1 MNDKDD
7 FFNTP
12 ESKTGKRKKGGRL
25 STFIWMMV
33 FAVVSVITLL
43 VLVDMTNSGEK
54 IKSGIADMLG
64 LDKSPAIELRDR
76 VIEKIVKVP
85 VDRIVEKEVEKIVEV
100 EVKPPMPSSYVSWR
114 KVDTAKLWNEIQVET
129 KMETKQGD
137 TAAKERERKESY
149 QIKMTVE
156 LTIPKPNQSAKEL
169 ATINENLPSML
180 SDFIPLVESAEVSA
194 FYHQLY
200 ELKTERIQ
208 QKVTRI
214 DQLLSRHN
222 LYDCETVLQV
232 THPETKN
239 KVLLVQGEMDVVSD
253 GSDGDRMPEL
263 EDYISMSQFYQPF
276 TSYGWGKRSSTPNP
290 LLERWETKL
299 AEYEKEF
306 AIPGLTIERNR
317 FLKANIDQMKP
328 EVSDMKARSY
338 LIAEF
343 DPFIVIPLSFLGRR
357 DENEFGPAIGDYAVV
372 IYEDKLY
379 PAIAGDAGPSWK
391 FGEGSLRMAKAL
403 NEKANAYNRPV
414 SDLKVT
420 YLVFPGSAEA
430 SKGPPDLELWH
441 ERCSTL
447 LEGIGGIGEG
457 YELHQWEDLIAKKQ
471 EEREALE
478 KAKADAGAAAK
489 AKAEAEAEEKAK
501 TEAEAKAAEAGKE
514 AAVGADKP
522 ALEVEKKPALPAV
535 PPENADADADGGAP
549 E

>member
-1 MNDKDD
+1 MNDKND
-7 FFNTP
+7 FFDTP
-12 ESKTGKRKKGGRL
+12 KSNAGKRSVKRKKGGCL
-25 STFIWMMV
+25 STFIWMLV
-33 FAVVSVITLL
+33 FVSAAVIAFL
-43 VLVDMTNSGEK
+43 VLVDVTNSGGK
-54 IKSGIADMLG
+54 IK
-64 LDKSPAIELRDR
+64 R
-76 VIEKIVKVP
+76 VIAGALKLERPEPPAPQERVVEKIVKVP
-85 VDRIVEKEVEKIVEV
+85 VEKIVEKEVEKIVEV
-100 EVKPPMPSSYVSWR
+100 EVKPPMPSSYVAWQ
-114 KVDTAKLWNEIQVET
+114 KIDTAKLWSEIPVET
-129 KMETKQGD
+129 EMVTTQGD
-137 TAAKERERKESY
+137 TAVKEREREESY
-149 QIKMTVE
+149 RIKMTVE

-169 ATINENLPSML
+169 ASINENLPSIL
-180 SDFIPLVESAEVSA
+180 NDFIPLVETAEVSP
-194 FYHQLY
+194 FYHKLY

-239 KVLLVQGEMDVVSD
+239 KVLLVQSEMDVVSD
-253 GSDGDRMPEL
+253 GSDGDRMPVL
-263 EDYISMSQFYQPF
+263 DDYISMSQFYQPF
-276 TSYGWGKRSSTPNP
+276 TSYGWSKRTSTPNP

-317 FLKANIDQMKP
+317 FLKANIDQLKP
-328 EVSDMKARSY
+328 EVADMKARSY

-391 FGEGSLRMAKAL
+391 FGEGSLRMAKTL
-403 NEKANAYNRPV
+403 NEKASAYNRPV

-420 YLVFPGSAEA
+420 YLVFPGSADET
-430 SKGPPDLELWH
+430 KGPPDLEKWH
-441 ERCSTL
+441 QRCSAL
-447 LEGIGGIGEG
+447 LDGIGGIGEG

-471 EEREALE
+471 AERKALE
-478 KAKADAGAAAK
+478 EAEAEAAAK
-489 AKAEAEAEEKAK
+489 AKE
-501 TEAEAKAAEAGKE
+501 EAEAKAKEAEASEEDTPATDPTPAGEAGKPAEDTAE
-514 AAVGADKP
+514 AEGGAD
-522 ALEVEKKPALPAV
+522 
-535 PPENADADADGGAP
+535 ENTDGGAP

>member
-1 MNDKDD
+1 MKDKDD

-12 ESKTGKRKKGGRL
+12 ESNARKRSVKRKKGGCL
-25 STFIWMMV
+25 STFAWMMV
-33 FAVVSVITLL
+33 FVIAAVIIFV
-43 VLVDMTNSGEK
+43 VLVDMTNSGGK
-54 IKSGIADMLG
+54 IKRGVADMLG
-64 LDKSPAIELRDR
+64 LKPSEPQER
-76 VIEKIVKVP
+76 VIEKIIKVP
-85 VDRIVEKEVEKIVEV
+85 VEKIVEKEVEKIVEV

-114 KVDTAKLWNEIQVET
+114 KIDTAKLWSEIPVET
-129 KMETKQGD
+129 KMVTKQGD
-137 TAAKERERKESY
+137 TAVKERERNESY

-169 ATINENLPSML
+169 ASINENLPSML
-180 SDFIPLVESAEVSA
+180 SDFIPLVESAEVSP

-200 ELKTERIQ
+200 ELKTQRIQ

-239 KVLLVQGEMDVVSD
+239 KVLMGQGEMDVVSD
-253 GSDGDRMPEL
+253 GSDGDRVPVL

-276 TSYGWGKRSSTPNP
+276 TSYGWGKRTSTPNP

-306 AIPGLTIERNR
+306 AIPGLAIERNR
-317 FLKANIDQMKP
+317 FLKSNIDQMKP
-328 EVSDMKARSY
+328 EVADMKARSY

-357 DENEFGPAIGDYAVV
+357 NENEFGPAIGDYAVV
-372 IYEDKLY
+372 IYGDKLY

-391 FGEGSLRMAKAL
+391 FGEGSLRMAKQL
-403 NEKANAYNRPV
+403 SEKASAYNRPV
-414 SDLKVT
+414 SDLTVT

-441 ERCSTL
+441 ERCSAL

-471 EEREALE
+471 AEREALE
-478 KAKADAGAAAK
+478 KAKAEAEAAEKAKVEADAK
-489 AKAEAEAEEKAK
+489 AKVAQ
-501 TEAEAKAAEAGKE
+501 E
-514 AAVGADKP
+514 AAADKP
-522 ALEVEKKPALPAV
+522 AVSAEEAKS
-535 PPENADADADGGAP
+535 DTDGGAL